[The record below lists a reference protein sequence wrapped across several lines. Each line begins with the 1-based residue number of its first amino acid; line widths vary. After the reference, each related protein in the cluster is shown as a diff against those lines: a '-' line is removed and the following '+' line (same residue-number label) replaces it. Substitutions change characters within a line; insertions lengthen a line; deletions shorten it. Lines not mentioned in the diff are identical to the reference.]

1 MEEYPDERPAPD
13 DENDENEYELIEFDD
28 WDALDEE
35 LDDLLQE
42 SAKEVRERLKPL

>member
-13 DENDENEYELIEFDD
+13 DENEYELTDFDD
-28 WDALDEE
+28 WDAFDEE

-42 SAKEVRERLKPL
+42 SAKEVRERLMSL